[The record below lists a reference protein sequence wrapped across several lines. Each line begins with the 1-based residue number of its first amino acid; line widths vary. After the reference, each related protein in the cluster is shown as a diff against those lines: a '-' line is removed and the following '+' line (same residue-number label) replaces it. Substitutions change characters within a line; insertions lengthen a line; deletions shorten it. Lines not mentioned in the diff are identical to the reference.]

1 MWDTIVPAS
10 KGEFEV
16 AASLI
21 SSCYSNNKHMQ
32 ILIPR
37 KNFFSCFLQTLLILD
52 VVVMFMV
59 NLTKRTR

>member
-37 KNFFSCFLQTLLILD
+37 KNFFDCFLQVLLIVD
-52 VVVMFMV
+52 VVVCFTLIP
-59 NLTKRTR
+59 NLKTR